1 MSPRAAC
8 RLATLGYDVYD
19 YAPGKVDWMAHAR
32 PLEGTDADHPR
43 AQTLM
48 RGDVATCTLDEPPDE
63 VARKIDATPYGFAL
77 ALSPGRVVLG
87 RVRRSRLADAGASIE
102 AVMEPGPSTIRPHTT
117 IEDLAT
123 RIARSE
129 ARTLVVTDPE
139 GELLGVVRR
148 DDVEGS
154 H

>member
-1 MSPRAAC
+1 
-8 RLATLGYDVYD
+8 
-19 YAPGKVDWMAHAR
+19 
-32 PLEGTDADHPR
+32 
-43 AQTLM
+43 
-48 RGDVATCTLDEPPDE
+48 
-63 VARKIDATPYGFAL
+63 
-77 ALSPGRVVLG
+77 
-87 RVRRSRLADAGASIE
+87 
-102 AVMEPGPSTIRPHTT
+102 MEPGPSTIRPHTT